1 MEQLWHE
8 FIQRL
13 NNSMVKRW
21 RIALFL
27 LIGILVRVLP
37 VLQSNYPLG
46 EGGLFYYI
54 IQYIA
59 EQRTLPREVPYYSCG
74 LPFAYPP
81 LGLVVYGLV
90 LRYTSLSLFTILQ
103 WSAPFF
109 SVLSLLAFALLAARF
124 LKGLARDLAILS
136 FATIPAVVAHITA
149 ADSIR
154 NMALFLMLVGLSLL
168 HEVLSQDISDRALIK
183 KAIAAGLCIGLVIL
197 IHPSIAVGTITV
209 TLLFV
214 LYFVCTRR
222 TWVILRVVLLVLST
236 TFIIGLIW
244 PLVLYEL
251 HGTRFL
257 PLLANALGSR
267 PYKSIWLLTLLNL
280 GATDEPFADFW
291 AVTGSIGLI
300 YGLLSGNPL
309 PAIWFLVTP
318 IHWSNQVYAVPLAI
332 GAGWGLGEVI
342 VPLINQKPSHL
353 RKILVSL
360 LFVALVG
367 YVILGALTF
376 SIRPETPLIGR
387 LWGNRGMQ
395 PQISDARLEAW
406 AWMANHLPENAQV
419 ILVAEEKEWVPAFG
433 HICANIPQGAEWV
446 GKFLYYGELYNK
458 LISVSTAEDLLTLLH
473 EHQQPIEYLYLST
486 KLSPQFRTAVANRGG
501 NLYTLKRTLDE
512 LKCTQLL
519 FENTEVVVY
528 NIQSC
533 ASLLYQTY
541 DSSDQGAK

>member
-1 MEQLWHE
+1 MEQLWRE

-37 VLQSNYPLG
+37 VLRSNYPLG

-54 IQYIA
+54 IQYVA
-59 EQRTLPREVPYYSCG
+59 EQGTLPREVPYYSCG

-90 LRYTSLSLFTILQ
+90 LRYTSLSLFAILQ
-103 WSAPFF
+103 WSAPFL

-124 LKGLARDLAILS
+124 LKGLSRDLAILS

-168 HEVLSQDISDRALIK
+168 HDVLSQDMSNRALIK
-183 KAIAAGLCIGLVIL
+183 KAIAAGLCNGLVIL
-197 IHPSIAVGTITV
+197 IHPSIAVGTITI
-209 TLLFV
+209 TLLFA

-222 TWVILRVVLLVLST
+222 TWAILRIVLLALST
-236 TFIIGLIW
+236 TFIVGLIW
-244 PLVLYEL
+244 LLVLYEL

-280 GATDEPFADFW
+280 GATDELFADFW

-300 YGLLSGNPL
+300 YGLLTGNSL

-342 VPLINQKPSHL
+342 IPTIIQKASHL
-353 RKILVSL
+353 RKILAPL

-367 YVILGALTF
+367 YVTLGALAF
-376 SIRPETPLIGR
+376 SIHPETPPVGK

-395 PQISDARLEAW
+395 PQVSDARLKAW
-406 AWMANHLPENAQV
+406 TWMANHISENAQV
-419 ILVAEEKEWVPAFG
+419 ILVARKKSG
-433 HICANIPQGAEWV
+433 
-446 GKFLYYGELYNK
+446 FLPLVT
-458 LISVSTAEDLLTLLH
+458 SVLTF
-473 EHQQPIEYLYLST
+473 PKAPNGWATSC
-486 KLSPQFRTAVANRGG
+486 VMG
-501 NLYTLKRTLDE
+501 NYTT
-512 LKCTQLL
+512 
-519 FENTEVVVY
+519 
-528 NIQSC
+528 
-533 ASLLYQTY
+533 
-541 DSSDQGAK
+541 G